1 MQKENENQENIIE
14 GIVIEALPN
23 TMFRVVL
30 DEGKEEKI
38 AYLSGRMK
46 HNRIRVLVG
55 DKVLMEVDR
64 YGGKPK
70 ITRRL

>member
-1 MQKENENQENIIE
+1 MQKNTENTLE
-14 GIVIEALPN
+14 GVVIEALPN
-23 TMFRVVL
+23 TMFRVFNE
-30 DEGKEEKI
+30 DTNEEMI

-55 DKVLMEVDR
+55 DKVTMEVDP

>member
-1 MQKENENQENIIE
+1 MQIDKENTIE
-14 GIVIEALPN
+14 AVVVEALPN
-23 TMFRVVL
+23 TMFRVIIDGSEDEVL
-30 DEGKEEKI
+30 

-55 DKVLMEVDR
+55 DKVLMEPDK

>member
-1 MQKENENQENIIE
+1 MQTDDKNIAE
-14 GIVIEALPN
+14 GVVIEALPN
-23 TMFRVVL
+23 TMFRIMSE
-30 DEGKEEKI
+30 EGGEEVI

-55 DKVLMEVDR
+55 DKVLMEVDP